1 MVSEGSGSPQ
11 YPPGPARYQA
21 LWWNTEGITMV
32 SEGSGPLPD
41 RARNRRDIKHSGGTR
56 QESRGYL
63 EGSCRQILKKS

>member
-21 LWWNTEGITMV
+21 LWWNTEGITMI